1 LEVAADCAIFN
12 GPESLDWS
20 TAMAMSIALPLVV
33 ALGLLLAA
41 CAGKP
46 TPYQAAQSG
55 FGYSEQQT
63 EENRYRVSFAG
74 NSATSRPTVEDYL
87 LYRAA
92 ELTVQT
98 GHDWFQVVDRNTVQE
113 YSGYGGSPAVG
124 LGVGGGSDVGVGLS
138 FPMFGGGGS
147 GRYSADMDILVRD
160 GEKPQD
166 DPAAYDAFSVISRLQ
181 PKVLAGGA

>member
-1 LEVAADCAIFN
+1 MADCAIFN
-12 GPESLDWS
+12 CPEPLDWS
-20 TAMAMSIALPLVV
+20 TAMARTALPLVV
-33 ALGLLLAA
+33 ALALLLAA

-46 TPYQAAQSG
+46 TRYQAAQGG

-74 NSATSRPTVEDYL
+74 NSATSRQTVEDYL

-113 YSGYGGSPAVG
+113 YSGYGGSPSFG
-124 LGVGGGSDVGVGLS
+124 LGVGSGSDVGVGLS
-138 FPMFGGGGS
+138 VPMFGGGGS
-147 GRYSADMDILVRD
+147 GRYSADMDILVQD
-160 GEKPQD
+160 GEKPQG
-166 DPAAYDAFSVISRLQ
+166 DPDAYDAFSVISRLQ
-181 PKVLAGGA
+181 PKVLAGGS